1 MTNKTEAAAY
11 LAQSAYLDAEALKS
25 LDGYKGKLIDRNGAQ
40 VLVAKSKKELWFAF
54 RGTEP
59 TKLND
64 IAADLK
70 VTRNS
75 ALAGGKVHSGFQDEL
90 DELWADCLKEIE
102 ANSKLKTPRTIYLT
116 GHSLGAAMATI
127 AATRIEAECLFTF
140 GSPRVGGKRL
150 VQELK
155 CPHQRFVNNNDIVTK
170 VPPQILGY
178 VHCGEE
184 RYFNAYGCE
193 RNPTYWQRW
202 KDFFRGTWSGW
213 KQGKFFD
220 ALTDHG
226 MQNYVVLSVE
236 ASLNDIEKVD
246 K

>member
-1 MTNKTEAAAY
+1 M
-11 LAQSAYLDAEALKS
+11 
-25 LDGYKGKLIDRNGAQ
+25 
-40 VLVAKSKKELWFAF
+40 
-54 RGTEP
+54 
-59 TKLND
+59 
-64 IAADLK
+64 
-70 VTRNS
+70 
-75 ALAGGKVHSGFQDEL
+75 
-90 DELWADCLKEIE
+90 
-102 ANSKLKTPRTIYLT
+102 
-116 GHSLGAAMATI
+116 
-127 AATRIEAECLFTF
+127 FTF
-140 GSPRVGGKRL
+140 GSPRVGGKRF

-170 VPPQILGY
+170 VPPKILGY
-178 VHCGEE
+178 AHCGDE
-184 RYFNAYGCE
+184 RYFNAYGYE

>member
-140 GSPRVGGKRL
+140 GSPRVGGKRF

-170 VPPQILGY
+170 VPPQDTRLCCIAATSVTSMLMVVSATLHTGRDGKTSS
-178 VHCGEE
+178 VV
-184 RYFNAYGCE
+184 
-193 RNPTYWQRW
+193 
-202 KDFFRGTWSGW
+202 RGLDGS
-213 KQGKFFD
+213 K
-220 ALTDHG
+220 
-226 MQNYVVLSVE
+226 VS
-236 ASLNDIEKVD
+236 SLMRLLIMACRTMLFCLLKPR
-246 K
+246 